1 MLPSGDNPLHPSFK
15 KPPFQ
20 LYDQIQNPI
29 IDESLFFSNFPSPFF
44 DEHQIIFP
52 DFHSNSKPPLPSSD
66 HHPQKKPPK
75 PKQKQAIPRKR
86 TGKKDRHSKICTAK
100 GIRDRRMRLSLQVA
114 RKFFDLQ
121 DMLGYDKAS
130 KTIEWLLS
138 KSKKAMKDLTNTK
151 DGKSESFA
159 SECEDVSGENCSKNE
174 GVADCNESSLIG
186 IKPTTRETREK
197 AKAKALCRTE
207 EKVMVKRVESSPNQ
221 NVLEKL
227 GSSSSSPPLDRE
239 RVCVADC
246 APLLHDVGT
255 IEKLLGSSTS
265 DHYNCSSFMGFLG
278 NWDLF
283 EQ

>member
-1 MLPSGDNPLHPSFK
+1 
-15 KPPFQ
+15 
-20 LYDQIQNPI
+20 
-29 IDESLFFSNFPSPFF
+29 
-44 DEHQIIFP
+44 
-52 DFHSNSKPPLPSSD
+52 
-66 HHPQKKPPK
+66 
-75 PKQKQAIPRKR
+75 
-86 TGKKDRHSKICTAK
+86 
-100 GIRDRRMRLSLQVA
+100 MRLSLQVA

-159 SECEDVSGENCSKNE
+159 SECEVVSRENCSKNE

-246 APLLHDVGT
+246 APSCTMSEQSRSFWGVPLLIITTALVSWDFLETGT
-255 IEKLLGSSTS
+255 CLSN
-265 DHYNCSSFMGFLG
+265 DHRLN
-278 NWDLF
+278 
-283 EQ
+283 